1 MNNHAFDS
9 LNKCEN
15 LQIVQGIKLAA
26 LVETLKEEQKAQYQS
41 KYMELAK
48 EYLKALSLLTDE
60 ERESVE
66 RSLGLK
72 CES

>member
-41 KYMELAK
+41 KYIELAK